1 MTPWLTPPLRTSRIL
16 IRSPRPGDEPAL
28 VALLTDADVR
38 RYVGGALDHDAAQER
53 AAARVAQPGWGT
65 FVIVLRSSNAV
76 IGSGDVAR
84 KRGPWEVSYQLR
96 RDCWGLGLAAEALT
110 ALTTWFFT
118 TMQEPTLAAITQ
130 DANVR
135 SYRLLE
141 RCGAVL
147 TGTFEE
153 YGALQRQY
161 EFHHRQ
167 CLPGSV
173 RVMPPRQR

>member
-16 IRSPRPGDEPAL
+16 VRSPRPGDESAL
-28 VALLTDADVR
+28 AALLTDAEVR
-38 RYVGGALDHDAAQER
+38 RYVGGAIDEDAAQER
-53 AAARVAQPGWGT
+53 AAARVAQAGWGI

-76 IGSGDVAR
+76 VGGGDIAR

-118 TMQEPTLAAITQ
+118 TMQEPTLVAVTQ

-147 TGTFEE
+147 TGTFEQ

-161 EFHHRQ
+161 EFHRW
-167 CLPGSV
+167 
-173 RVMPPRQR
+173 